1 MTFNIE
7 QTESES
13 KFRVRTW
20 RGDHE
25 TKLECYD
32 RHINEIVMKI
42 IYGWL
47 VIVGC
52 KMERIESIEL
62 RYNKSFLQYIGD
74 HYYVTDFT
82 WWAKIK
88 PTSI

>member
-7 QTESES
+7 KAELES
-13 KFRVRTW
+13 KFVIRTW

-32 RHINEIVMKI
+32 RHIDEIVMKI
-42 IYGWL
+42 IYGL
-47 VIVGC
+47 TMSGY
-52 KMERIESIEL
+52 KMEHIEFIEL
-62 RYNKSFLQYIGD
+62 RYNKNFLQYVGD

-82 WWAKIK
+82 WWGKIK
-88 PTSI
+88 L